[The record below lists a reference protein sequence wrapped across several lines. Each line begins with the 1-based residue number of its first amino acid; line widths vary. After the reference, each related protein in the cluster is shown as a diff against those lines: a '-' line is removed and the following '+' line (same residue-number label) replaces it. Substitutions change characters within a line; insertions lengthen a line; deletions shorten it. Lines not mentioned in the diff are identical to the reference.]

1 MKSSQERS
9 SGRSRDVPE
18 QVLVDLIFQRRPYP
32 MGRAFVRDSSRFR
45 VTIQA
50 ASDEVSRYLVK
61 GLYRPWLL

>member
-18 QVLVDLIFQRRPYP
+18 QVLVDLIFQRRP
-32 MGRAFVRDSSRFR
+32 GRAFVRDSSRFR